1 MIIGLI
7 LIVVLIPCRIAITTV
22 QRRLALRDS
31 MASARRVGIALV
43 PTLVFT
49 LVITDI
55 LNTKFGIEKYV
66 LGALVL
72 YTVINTSI
80 PAFVLHSAPPEF
92 ENVEAAE
99 IESEA
104 M

>member
-1 MIIGLI
+1 
-7 LIVVLIPCRIAITTV
+7 LIPLRVAITLI
-22 QRRLALRDS
+22 QRRFVLHDS
-31 MASARRVGIALV
+31 FAGARRVGIALV

-55 LNTKFGIEKYV
+55 LNTSFGIEKYI

-72 YTVINTSI
+72 YTVINTSV

-99 IESEA
+99 IGHDRTSRV
-104 M
+104 